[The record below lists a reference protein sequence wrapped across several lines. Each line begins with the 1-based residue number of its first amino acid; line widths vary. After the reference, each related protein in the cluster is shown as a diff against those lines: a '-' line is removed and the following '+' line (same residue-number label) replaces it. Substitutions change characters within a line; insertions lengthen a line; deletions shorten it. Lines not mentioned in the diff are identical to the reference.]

1 MVKSSTNLF
10 TVIFLLLFFPLWLLA
25 TFKKIIQIFFF
36 NYFPTPSFCN
46 TLWAVESSIFNN
58 HLRAS
63 IFYFGLY
70 DWLHLQSILW
80 HSVRKMLEERRCFT
94 GRQWQCRERKGA
106 ANFLPCAWTIVLSV
120 CSETRSELG
129 KWYCKKLSAVWIQWQ
144 KLFRVRNVKLSGKT
158 FTGYLFTRQCRWH
171 QWFPLFSAG
180 PIH

>member
-1 MVKSSTNLF
+1 MNLF
-10 TVIFLLLFFPLWLLA
+10 TVIFFIIIFSPLAVSNLQ
-25 TFKKIIQIFFF
+25 KDYSDFFF

-46 TLWAVESSIFNN
+46 TPWAVESSIFNN

-80 HSVRKMLEERRCFT
+80 HSVWKMLEERRCFT

-106 ANFLPCAWTIVLSV
+106 ANFLPCEWTIVISV
-120 CSETRSELG
+120 CSETHSELV

-158 FTGYLFTRQCRWH
+158 FTGYLFTRQGRWH